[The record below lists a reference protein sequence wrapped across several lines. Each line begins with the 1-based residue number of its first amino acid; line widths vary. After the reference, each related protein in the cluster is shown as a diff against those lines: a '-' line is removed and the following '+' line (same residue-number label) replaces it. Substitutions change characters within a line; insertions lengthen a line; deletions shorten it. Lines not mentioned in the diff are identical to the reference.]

1 MELAPREIGELKRCP
16 KFRNMLQLAT
26 SRHKGGCEH
35 RKIHTPGP
43 AEKAGKSSKSIT
55 KSADASPHK
64 EAVVVAAVLEAVNVF
79 DSKREDNAP
88 LEVS

>member
-1 MELAPREIGELKRCP
+1 MELAPREIGELKLYP
-16 KFRNMLQLAT
+16 KFRNTMQFAT
-26 SRHKGGCEH
+26 CRHKGGCKH
-35 RKIHTPGP
+35 GKVHTPGP

-64 EAVVVAAVLEAVNVF
+64 EAEVVAAVCKAVNVF
-79 DSKREDNAP
+79 DSEREDNAP

>member
-1 MELAPREIGELKRCP
+1 MELAPRDIGELERYP
-16 KFRNMLQLAT
+16 KFLNSLQFAT
-26 SRHKGGCEH
+26 CRHKGGCEH
-35 RKIHTPGP
+35 GKVHTPGP

-79 DSKREDNAP
+79 DFKRADNAP